1 MARQRQL
8 DQMTIRRV
16 EPAQLQT
23 VQAQAQLLAVLSQVQ
38 NQLHQQEAQELELQM
53 EQRRRNLANLS
64 RQLEAVAPSSSLY
77 TPSSSSSTGG
87 AAMEEDAPS
96 TPQQTVLST
105 LATMDTRSLLS
116 KILALQQAKSV

>member
-1 MARQRQL
+1 
-8 DQMTIRRV
+8 MTIRRV

-38 NQLHQQEAQELELQM
+38 NQLHQQEAQEIEQQM
-53 EQRRRNLANLS
+53 EQRRRNLADLN
-64 RQLEAVAPSSSLY
+64 RQLEAVDPSSSSSLY
-77 TPSSSSSTGG
+77 TPSSSFTG
-87 AAMEEDAPS
+87 AAAMDEDAPTP